1 MSLYRFYVE
10 GCSNASDKIYISGKD
25 YNHIKNVLRLRIGEE
40 IIVSD
45 GTSRDYHCRIAGY
58 RDAGDASSDSSAK
71 GRGSHADES
80 GGEVEAEIIDITD
93 NSTELPADIIL
104 FQGMPKADKFEH
116 IIQKTIELGVH
127 EIYPVMMK
135 RCVVKL
141 EGGNGNTDKNGFL
154 TVSSKETKKVQRYNS
169 IAEAAAKQSQR
180 GIIPEVKSYI
190 SFKQAADLAA
200 EMDMVLVPYESAEGM
215 DHSRS
220 VIAEVKKL
228 CNDRLEALKK
238 DNNLSEDRR
247 NDLVDSEK
255 TGYERPTVAVFI
267 GPEGGF
273 AQDEIDLLT
282 EKGGR
287 IISLGRRILRTE
299 TAGPAVMSILG
310 FALDD

>member
-25 YNHIKNVLRLRIGEE
+25 YNHIKNVLRLRVGEE

-71 GRGSHADES
+71 GRGGHIDES
-80 GGEVEAEIIDITD
+80 SGEVEAEIIDITD

-141 EGGNGNTDKNGFL
+141 EGGNGNADKNGFL
-154 TVSSKETKKVQRYNS
+154 TVSSKEAKKVQRYNS

-190 SFKQAADLAA
+190 SFKQAADLAS

-228 CNDRLEALKK
+228 CETMPKK
-238 DNNLSEDRR
+238 
-247 NDLVDSEK
+247 
-255 TGYERPTVAVFI
+255 PTVAVFI

-273 AQDEIDLLT
+273 AQEEIDLLT
-282 EKGGR
+282 DKGGR

>member
-25 YNHIKNVLRLRIGEE
+25 YNHIKNVLRLRVGEE

-71 GRGSHADES
+71 GRGGHIDES
-80 GGEVEAEIIDITD
+80 SGEVEAEIIDITD

-154 TVSSKETKKVQRYNS
+154 TVSS
-169 IAEAAAKQSQR
+169 
-180 GIIPEVKSYI
+180 
-190 SFKQAADLAA
+190 
-200 EMDMVLVPYESAEGM
+200 
-215 DHSRS
+215 
-220 VIAEVKKL
+220 
-228 CNDRLEALKK
+228 
-238 DNNLSEDRR
+238 
-247 NDLVDSEK
+247 
-255 TGYERPTVAVFI
+255 
-267 GPEGGF
+267 
-273 AQDEIDLLT
+273 
-282 EKGGR
+282 
-287 IISLGRRILRTE
+287 
-299 TAGPAVMSILG
+299 
-310 FALDD
+310 

>member
-25 YNHIKNVLRLRIGEE
+25 YNHIKNVLRLRVGEE

-71 GRGSHADES
+71 GRGGHIDES
-80 GGEVEAEIIDITD
+80 SGEVEAEIIDITD

-154 TVSSKETKKVQRYNS
+154 TVSSKEAKKVQRYNS

-190 SFKQAADLAA
+190 SFKQAADLAS

-228 CNDRLEALKK
+228 CETMPKK
-238 DNNLSEDRR
+238 
-247 NDLVDSEK
+247 
-255 TGYERPTVAVFI
+255 PTVAVFI

-273 AQDEIDLLT
+273 AQEEIDLLT
-282 EKGGR
+282 DKGGR

-299 TAGPAVMSILG
+299 TAGPTVMSILG

>member
-25 YNHIKNVLRLRIGEE
+25 YNHIKNVLRLRVGEE

-71 GRGSHADES
+71 GRGGHIDES
-80 GGEVEAEIIDITD
+80 SGEVEAEIIDITD

-154 TVSSKETKKVQRYNS
+154 TVSSKESKKVQRYNS

-190 SFKQAADLAA
+190 SFKQAADLAS

-215 DHSRS
+215 DRSRS

-228 CNDRLEALKK
+228 CETMPKK
-238 DNNLSEDRR
+238 
-247 NDLVDSEK
+247 
-255 TGYERPTVAVFI
+255 PTVAVFI

-273 AQDEIDLLT
+273 AQEDIDLLT
-282 EKGGR
+282 DKGGR

-299 TAGPAVMSILG
+299 TAGPTVMSILG

>member
-25 YNHIKNVLRLRIGEE
+25 YNHIKNVLRLRVGEE

-71 GRGSHADES
+71 GRGGHIDES
-80 GGEVEAEIIDITD
+80 SGEVEAEIIDITD

-141 EGGNGNTDKNGFL
+141 ESGNGNTDKNGFL
-154 TVSSKETKKVQRYNS
+154 TVSSKEAKKVQRYNS

-190 SFKQAADLAA
+190 SFKQAADLAS

-215 DHSRS
+215 DRSRS

-228 CNDRLEALKK
+228 CETMPKK
-238 DNNLSEDRR
+238 
-247 NDLVDSEK
+247 
-255 TGYERPTVAVFI
+255 PTVAVFI

-273 AQDEIDLLT
+273 AQEDIDLLT
-282 EKGGR
+282 DKGGR

-299 TAGPAVMSILG
+299 TAGPTVMSILG

>member
-25 YNHIKNVLRLRIGEE
+25 YNHIKNVLRLRVGEE

-71 GRGSHADES
+71 GRGGHIDES
-80 GGEVEAEIIDITD
+80 NGEVEAEIIDITD

-154 TVSSKETKKVQRYNS
+154 TVSSKEAKKVQRYNS

-190 SFKQAADLAA
+190 SFKQAADLAS

-215 DHSRS
+215 DRSRS

-228 CNDRLEALKK
+228 CETMPKK
-238 DNNLSEDRR
+238 
-247 NDLVDSEK
+247 
-255 TGYERPTVAVFI
+255 PTVAVFI

-273 AQDEIDLLT
+273 AQEEIDLLT
-282 EKGGR
+282 DKGGR

-299 TAGPAVMSILG
+299 TAGPTVMSILG

>member
-10 GCSNASDKIYISGKD
+10 VCSNASDKIYISGKD
-25 YNHIKNVLRLRIGEE
+25 YNHIKNVLRLRVGEE

-71 GRGSHADES
+71 GRGGHIDES
-80 GGEVEAEIIDITD
+80 SGEVEAEIIDITD

-154 TVSSKETKKVQRYNS
+154 TVSSKEAKKVQRYNS

-190 SFKQAADLAA
+190 SFKQAADLAS

-215 DHSRS
+215 DRSRS

-228 CNDRLEALKK
+228 CETMPKK
-238 DNNLSEDRR
+238 
-247 NDLVDSEK
+247 
-255 TGYERPTVAVFI
+255 PTVAVFI

-273 AQDEIDLLT
+273 AQEEIDLLT
-282 EKGGR
+282 DKGGR

-299 TAGPAVMSILG
+299 TAGPTVMSILG